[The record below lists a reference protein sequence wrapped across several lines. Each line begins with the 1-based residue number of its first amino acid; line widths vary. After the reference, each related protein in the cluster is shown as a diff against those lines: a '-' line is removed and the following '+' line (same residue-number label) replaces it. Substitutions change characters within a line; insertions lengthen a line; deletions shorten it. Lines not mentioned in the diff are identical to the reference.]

1 MVFRKKG
8 EIIIVAAPSGT
19 GKTTILKQLLKIHND
34 LVYSVSTTT
43 RKPRPTEKNGV
54 DYFFV
59 KEEEFSRKKEEGFFI
74 EWEKVYDYY
83 YGTDKSFVEGT
94 INSGLSILIEVDVK
108 GALSIKEKYP
118 ESKMIYILPPS
129 LEELVKRL
137 KNRKT
142 ETEEDFVKRIDRAK
156 MELNQKDKFEYQ
168 IVNEDVNIAVNQLSE
183 LIKKII
189 NKE

>member
-1 MVFRKKG
+1 
-8 EIIIVAAPSGT
+8 
-19 GKTTILKQLLKIHND
+19 
-34 LVYSVSTTT
+34 
-43 RKPRPTEKNGV
+43 
-54 DYFFV
+54 
-59 KEEEFSRKKEEGFFI
+59 
-74 EWEKVYDYY
+74 
-83 YGTDKSFVEGT
+83 
-94 INSGLSILIEVDVK
+94 
-108 GALSIKEKYP
+108 
-118 ESKMIYILPPS
+118 

>member
-1 MVFRKKG
+1 
-8 EIIIVAAPSGT
+8 
-19 GKTTILKQLLKIHND
+19 
-34 LVYSVSTTT
+34 
-43 RKPRPTEKNGV
+43 
-54 DYFFV
+54 
-59 KEEEFSRKKEEGFFI
+59 
-74 EWEKVYDYY
+74 
-83 YGTDKSFVEGT
+83 TDKSFVEGT

>member
-1 MVFRKKG
+1 VQRKKG

-19 GKTTILKQLLKIHND
+19 GKTTILKELFKWQGNLI
-34 LVYSVSTTT
+34 YSVSTTT

-59 KEEEFSRKKEEGFFI
+59 TEEEFFRKKEEGFFI
-74 EWEKVYDYY
+74 EWEQVYDYY
-83 YGTDKSFVEGT
+83 YGTDKNFVEGT
-94 INSGLSILIEVDVK
+94 INSGASILIEVDVK

-118 ESKMIYILPPS
+118 EANMIFILPPN

-142 ETEEDFVKRIDRAK
+142 ETEEDFIKRIDRAK
-156 MELNQKDKFEYQ
+156 MELSQKDKFEFQ
-168 IVNEDVNIAVNQLSE
+168 IVNEDVNIAVNQLSK
-183 LIKKII
+183 LINKII